1 MAHGGWGAIHF
12 LNQVEGGGKEI
23 FDATLGGAN
32 RFLADCHSRHGQMSR
47 KFKCREMVNVA
58 KRLTPSRWGANHF
71 LKQVEGGREQFF

>member
-23 FDATLGGAN
+23 FDATLGGAS

-47 KFKCREMVNVA
+47 KFKCREMVNVTN
-58 KRLTPSRWGANHF
+58 RLTPRRGANHF
-71 LKQVEGGREQFF
+71 LKQVEGEGVQFF